1 MATSYPA
8 CYPAAQINP
17 YITCEL
23 PSPLL
28 RPPSA
33 LAIQQRSLA
42 IYPPTIT
49 TKATVTPQH
58 PVARHQY
65 RNTVLATGG
74 RRCTHGTW
82 LVDSLRDFA
91 IADNITFRKDRK
103 STRLNSS
110 HVK

>member
-28 RPPSA
+28 RPPCA

-49 TKATVTPQH
+49 AKATVTPQH

-65 RNTVLATGG
+65 RNTVPATRG
-74 RRCTHGTW
+74 RRGTHGTW
-82 LVDSLRDFA
+82 LAESLSALA
-91 IADNITFRKDRK
+91 IADNIPFRTAK
-103 STRLNSS
+103 
-110 HVK
+110 